1 MAEQENLFN
10 IRDWVPYQLWRLSQE
25 AGYILEDNYSLKYN
39 INGESWRF
47 MAMLASSAPISAKA
61 LGAHLD
67 MDQVQVTRAL
77 NKLLDNGYISRR
89 TDPNDR
95 RRVILN
101 LSEKGAEVYQAI
113 VDMAMKLENK
123 LLTEM
128 TQDEQGAFRDTLKQL
143 LVNVEKMRSS

>member
-1 MAEQENLFN
+1 LAEQENLFN

-47 MAMLASSAPISAKA
+47 MAMLVSSAPISAKA

-95 RRVILN
+95 RKVILN
-101 LSEKGAEVYQAI
+101 LSEKGAGVYRAI
-113 VDMAMKLENK
+113 VDMAMNLEQK

-128 TQDEQGAFRDTLKQL
+128 TAKERGDFKGILKKL
-143 LVNVEKMRSS
+143 LGNVEKIRNS

>member
-1 MAEQENLFN
+1 MTEQENLFN

-95 RRVILN
+95 RKVILN
-101 LSEKGAEVYQAI
+101 LSEKGAGVYGAI
-113 VDMAMKLENK
+113 VDMAMNLEHK
-123 LLTEM
+123 LLAEM
-128 TQDEQGAFRDTLKQL
+128 TEKERGDFKGILKKL
-143 LVNVEKMRSS
+143 LGNVEKIRNS

>member
-47 MAMLASSAPISAKA
+47 MAMLVSSAPISAKA

-95 RRVILN
+95 RKVILN
-101 LSEKGAEVYQAI
+101 LSEKGAGVYRAI
-113 VDMAMKLENK
+113 VDMAMNLEQK

-128 TQDEQGAFRDTLKQL
+128 TAKERGDFKGILKKL
-143 LVNVEKMRSS
+143 LGNVEKIRNS

>member
-10 IRDWVPYQLWRLSQE
+10 IRDWVPYQLWRLSLE

-77 NKLLDNGYISRR
+77 SKLLDNGYITRR
-89 TDPNDR
+89 TDPHDR
-95 RRVILN
+95 RKAILN
-101 LSEKGAEVYQAI
+101 LSEKGTEVYRAI
-113 VDMAMKLENK
+113 VDMAMNLEHK
-123 LLTEM
+123 LLAKMTEK
-128 TQDEQGAFRDTLKQL
+128 ERDNFKKILRKL
-143 LVNVEKMRSS
+143 LLNVEKIRGS